1 MKISFSSNVS
11 ATLEEG
17 NLFINN
23 INANLNNRR
32 RSIKKIKKKFNY
44 YIWNNGNRFYSL
56 LYSNN
61 IRFSIF

>member
-17 NLFINN
+17 KSFTNN
-23 INANLNNRR
+23 INVNLNNRR
-32 RSIKKIKKKFNY
+32 RSIKKIKKEFNY

-56 LYSNN
+56 FYNHN
-61 IRFSIF
+61 IRLSIF

>member
-17 NLFINN
+17 NSFINN
-23 INANLNNRR
+23 INVNLNNRR
-32 RSIKKIKKKFNY
+32 RSIKKIKKEFNY

-56 LYSNN
+56 LYNNN
-61 IRFSIF
+61 IRLSIF

>member
-17 NLFINN
+17 KLFLNN
-23 INANLNNRR
+23 INAYLNNRR

-56 LYSNN
+56 FYSNN
-61 IRFSIF
+61 IRLSIF

>member
-17 NLFINN
+17 NSFTNN
-23 INANLNNRR
+23 INVNLNNRR
-32 RSIKKIKKKFNY
+32 RSIKKIKKEFIY

-56 LYSNN
+56 FYNHN
-61 IRFSIF
+61 IRLSIF

>member
-23 INANLNNRR
+23 INAYLNNRR

-61 IRFSIF
+61 IRLSIF

>member
-61 IRFSIF
+61 IRLSIF